1 MRITA
6 AAASA
11 IVALGAILSLAYAQQ
26 NAPPQSFTAQ
36 ASATPTARPNIDA
49 QFAEAMY
56 RLASARLQRVKN
68 VDRRSS
74 GSVAPGDITRM
85 ELQVEA
91 LGKMQEAA
99 RRNGKLDWFT
109 MLLSEAEMS
118 KTFADA
124 ALKRLTTIQAA
135 NPALVTKND
144 LAIAEL
150 AAQIAELNLQRG
162 KDAAAKGHEEQQNWG
177 LQFLLLDAQTLQDRV
192 HLLEFR
198 L

>member
-1 MRITA
+1 MRIA
-6 AAASA
+6 AAV
-11 IVALGAILSLAYAQQ
+11 ILVLGAILSVAYAQQ
-26 NAPPQSFTAQ
+26 TTPPGANAAQ
-36 ASATPTARPNIDA
+36 RNAAPAGKSSIDV

-56 RLASARLQRVKN
+56 RLATARLQRVKN

-85 ELQVEA
+85 ELQVQA
-91 LGKMQEAA
+91 LSKMQEAA
-99 RRNGKLDWFT
+99 HRDGKLDWFT

-118 KTFADA
+118 KEFADA

-135 NPALVTKND
+135 NPALVGKDD

-150 AAQIAELNLQRG
+150 AAQIAALNLQRG

-177 LQFLLLDAQTLQDRV
+177 LQFLLIDAQTLQDRV

>member
-1 MRITA
+1 MRIA
-6 AAASA
+6 AVV
-11 IVALGAILSLAYAQQ
+11 ILVLGAILSMAYAQQ
-26 NAPPQSFTAQ
+26 TAPPQPNLAQSNAATA
-36 ASATPTARPNIDA
+36 AVKSNIDA

-56 RLASARLQRVKN
+56 RLATARLQRVRN

-85 ELQVEA
+85 ELQVQA
-91 LGKMQEAA
+91 LSKMQEAA
-99 RRNGKLDWFT
+99 RRDGKLDWYT

-118 KTFADA
+118 KEFADA

-135 NPALVTKND
+135 NPALVGKDD
-144 LAIAEL
+144 LQIAEL

-162 KDAAAKGHEEQQNWG
+162 KDAASKGHEEQQNWG
-177 LQFLLLDAQTLQDRV
+177 LQFLLLDSQTLQDRV